1 MPRVMSVSDS
11 VVVALD
17 PAAVYAQVSDLTQ
30 MGRWSPEN
38 TGATVPAGGVA
49 AGTVFEGHNKR
60 GAVRWTTRCVVSAA
74 EPGVRFAFR
83 VEAMGLGPRFV
94 RARIATWEYSFEP
107 VDGGTRV
114 TETWHDDRRW
124 PKPLAD
130 LFDRIA
136 TRGHV
141 FADFQ
146 RRNIAT
152 TLANLKTA
160 LEGPA
165 AR

>member
-1 MPRVMSVSDS
+1 MDIKSYNTALSLRAHPMPRVMSVSDS
-11 VVVALD
+11 IVVALD
-17 PAAVYAQVSDLTQ
+17 PAAVYAQVSDPTR

-60 GAVRWTTRCVVSAA
+60 GPVRWTTRCVVLAA
-74 EPGVRFAFR
+74 EPGARFTFR
-83 VEAMGLGPRFV
+83 VEAMGL
-94 RARIATWEYSFEP
+94 
-107 VDGGTRV
+107 
-114 TETWHDDRRW
+114 
-124 PKPLAD
+124 
-130 LFDRIA
+130 FDRAA

-160 LEGPA
+160 LESTA
-165 AR
+165 TR

>member
-11 VVVALD
+11 IVVALD
-17 PAAVYAQVSDLTQ
+17 PAAVYAQVGDPAR

-38 TGATVPAGGVA
+38 LGATVPDGDVVV
-49 AGTVFEGHNKR
+49 GTVFEGHNKR
-60 GAVRWTTRCVVSAA
+60 GPVRWTTRCVVTAA

-83 VEAMGLGPRFV
+83 VEAMALGRFFL
-94 RARIATWEYSFEP
+94 RTPIATWEYSFEA

-114 TETWHDDRRW
+114 TETWYDDRRW
-124 PKPLAD
+124 PEFLAD

-136 TRGHV
+136 TRGSV

-152 TLANLKTA
+152 TLANLKA
-160 LEGPA
+160 VLEGGA